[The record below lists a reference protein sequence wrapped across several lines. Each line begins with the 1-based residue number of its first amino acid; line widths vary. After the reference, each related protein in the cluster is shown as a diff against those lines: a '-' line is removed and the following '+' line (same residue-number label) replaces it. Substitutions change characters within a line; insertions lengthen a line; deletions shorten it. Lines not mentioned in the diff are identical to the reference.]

1 MKRAEVFQA
10 MPGTWQVFIWDGR
23 IPDRGESIPLRE
35 GLGREPLGTRIC
47 CTYAEA
53 LAHALAEVG
62 LTEKN
67 TETRRSD
74 EHR

>member
-10 MPGTWQVFIWDGR
+10 MPGTWQVFIWGGE
-23 IPDRGESIPLRE
+23 IPDRGECIPLRD

-47 CTYAEA
+47 CTHAEA
-53 LAHALAEVG
+53 LHYALAEVG

-67 TETRRSD
+67 TEKEKNR
-74 EHR
+74 